1 MSSSAT
7 KSPRARR
14 ERNPEETRRRILGA
28 AETEFARKGY
38 DGARLRD
45 VALAAGVHHALLHHY
60 YGDKQGLF
68 RVVVERA
75 FAAASD
81 KAYEALRSTSDVR
94 ELTERYV
101 ETLVDFFAD
110 NPNLVQ
116 ILHFASLDEGS
127 PAYAAC
133 EEIGQNLVRP
143 LLEAT
148 AVTVEAAQK
157 AGAIRD
163 DIGPRRLVALS
174 MGAAAYVFQ
183 EASFFTTFL
192 GDDVRTPAALAEHK
206 QATLRFLV
214 RSIVAPEGS
223 SAGPPPDRV

>member
-1 MSSSAT
+1 MSTSAP
-7 KSPRARR
+7 KSPRPRR
-14 ERNPEETRRRILGA
+14 ERNPEATRRRILSA
-28 AETEFARKGY
+28 AESEFARKGY

-81 KAYEALRSTSDVR
+81 QAYEALRTTSDVR
-94 ELTERYV
+94 ELTERYI

-116 ILHFASLDEGS
+116 ILHFASLDKGS

-148 AVTVEAAQK
+148 AETVELAQRE
-157 AGAIRD
+157 GIIRD
-163 DIGPRRLVALS
+163 DIGPRRLVALA

-183 EASFFTTFL
+183 EAAFFSTFL
-192 GDDVRTPAALAEHK
+192 GDDVRSPASLAEHK
-206 QATLRFLV
+206 AATLRFLI
-214 RSIVAPEGS
+214 RSIFAP
-223 SAGPPPDRV
+223 PRVL